1 MPHRISR
8 RSRRTPHVLTALY
21 ALVVLGVACK
31 KNDGETAAG
40 GYVQGGLGAPG
51 GAGGAFAT
59 AGRAGAGG
67 APGGAAGAIAQAG
80 APSAGAAG
88 IAGSAGAPF
97 PQRLD
102 ATAGAA
108 VQPLLNQLAKQETQ
122 PGMKPIGPTLVGNF
136 QQGQSLDVPIQL
148 TPNKCYSVVAASL
161 PPVTEVNVQLQLVTP
176 IPGAAPVLA
185 IDQDSGPTAV
195 LGKKATCYRWMLG
208 SFPAP
213 AKVVVQVVGGSGL
226 VAAQAYEK

>member
-1 MPHRISR
+1 MPHRILR
-8 RSRRTPHVLTALY
+8 RSRRNAHTLTALY

-40 GYVQGGLGAPG
+40 GYVQGGVGAPG
-51 GAGGAFAT
+51 GAGGAFAAAGHAGT
-59 AGRAGAGG
+59 AGAPLATGG
-67 APGGAAGAIAQAG
+67 TAQAG
-80 APSAGAAG
+80 APAAAGAAG
-88 IAGSAGAPF
+88 AAGAVGGPV
-97 PQRLD
+97 RLD

-108 VQPLLNQLAKQETQ
+108 IQPLLNQLAKQETQ

-136 QQGQSLDVPIQL
+136 QQGQSLDVAIQL

-161 PPVTEVNVQLQLVTP
+161 PPVTEVNIQLQLVTP

-208 SFPAP
+208 VVPAP
-213 AKVVVQVVGGSGL
+213 AKVVVQVPGGSGL

>member
-1 MPHRISR
+1 MALQAFAPIAIMVVLSIGLASLILVISR
-8 RSRRTPHVLTALY
+8 IFGPHDPT
-21 ALVVLGVACK
+21 K
-31 KNDGETAAG
+31 RKN
-40 GYVQGGLGAPG
+40 APYE
-51 GAGGAFAT
+51 
-59 AGRAGAGG
+59 
-67 APGGAAGAIAQAG
+67 
-80 APSAGAAG
+80 S
-88 IAGSAGAPF
+88 
-97 PQRLD
+97 
-102 ATAGAA
+102 
-108 VQPLLNQLAKQETQ
+108 
-122 PGMKPIGPTLVGNF
+122 GMKPIGPTLVGNF